1 MIKNTKIISIASLI
15 IILVVLSGCGITK
28 VAKDEFS
35 ASALLSKYE
44 WFKDASAKL
53 DKKQADIQVYQVR
66 LNNLESMYEG
76 EARKDWARADINNYN
91 LWQSE
96 VAGVIASFNS
106 LAAEY
111 NSQMSKF
118 NWQFANAGTL
128 PAGADVPLPKEYKPY
143 KIN

>member
-1 MIKNTKIISIASLI
+1 MKNEKIISIISLI
-15 IILVVLSGCGITK
+15 AFLVLISGCGITK

-35 ASALLSKYE
+35 ASALLNKYE
-44 WFKDASAKL
+44 WFKDASAEL

-76 EARKDWARADINNYN
+76 ESRKDWARADINNYN

-96 VAGVIASFNS
+96 VAGVIASFNG

-111 NSQMSKF
+111 NAQMSKF
-118 NWQFANAGTL
+118 NWQFTNAGTL
-128 PAGADVPLPKEYKPY
+128 PAGASEPLPREYKPY